1 MAKFQE
7 KIKAQKLRRQG
18 KSIKQIA
25 KQLKVSKSSASL
37 WCKNIVLTKEQI
49 AILQER
55 MANKSSYERRMKG
68 ARVQR
73 ERRLIE
79 INTLKKEGAALI
91 KHFSKN
97 DFLIAGAGLY
107 WGEGAKNGL
116 ARIVNSDPN
125 VIWFAMKWFRDIFGV
140 PKDNFTLRISI
151 NIIHKSRTN
160 IIENYWSKF
169 LNIPLTQFTKT
180 CFIKAKSKKIYE
192 NFNDYYG
199 VLTITIQKSGNL
211 RHKILGL
218 IEKIS
223 SEPFNADV
231 A

>member
-7 KIKAQKLRRQG
+7 KIKAQELRRQG
-18 KSIKQIA
+18 ESIKQIA

-49 AILQER
+49 AMLQER
-55 MANKSSYERRMKG
+55 MANKSYEGRVKG
-68 ARVQR
+68 ARVQH
-73 ERRLIE
+73 ERRLME
-79 INTLKKEGAALI
+79 VNVLKKEGAALI

-125 VIWFAMKWFRDIFGV
+125 VIRFTMRWFRDIFGV
-140 PKDNFTLRISI
+140 PRNNFTLRISI
-151 NIIHKSRTN
+151 NIIHKGRTD

-169 LNIPLTQFTKT
+169 LDIPLTQFTKT

-192 NFNDYYG
+192 NFNNYYG